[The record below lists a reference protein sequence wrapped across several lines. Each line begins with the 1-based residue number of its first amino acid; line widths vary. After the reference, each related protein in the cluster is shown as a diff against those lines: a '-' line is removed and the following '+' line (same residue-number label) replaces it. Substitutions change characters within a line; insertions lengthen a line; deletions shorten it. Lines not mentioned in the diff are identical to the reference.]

1 LPIFPVRTARFP
13 LHRKFSFA
21 PQTMPLSNLK
31 ESYIMTPLSVASP
44 AWTIPGYL
52 ETRDNHLTINDV
64 DALNLAS
71 EHDTPLFVFSEPRI
85 LSNIE
90 RLKQAAR
97 EASHPMKFC
106 YASKANSNMAI
117 LKTVLNAGIDIE
129 VNSGGELFKAL
140 RVGFRPDQIIFNGTS
155 KTPAEIDEAVSAGIY
170 SINVDSIYEI
180 GLIEESAKRLGKRA
194 RIALR
199 LVPEIGTRSHLG
211 LQTALLTS
219 KFGISSSEVLEAFR
233 RGLRHPELIHI
244 CGIHIHVGSQTPD
257 IEPFAAAFKTMW
269 EHLVTVFRETGHVLE
284 HINLGG
290 GIPVN
295 YLRDRS
301 QADELPAHERD
312 MLGAELEPS
321 DVLAAAL
328 RAARESARAAQAEH
342 LLEGITILLEPGR
355 SVIADAGLVLTT
367 VRNLKRRPETGDTWL
382 LTDAGYN
389 LLLSMNNYKWYYHL
403 INASRADE
411 PTDAEYKVAGPL
423 CDSGDVYFDIE
434 REGRLP
440 DYRKLPVDVQAG
452 EVLALLN
459 SGAYSLAQMF
469 HYNGR
474 PLPAAVMVRDGG
486 RVDLIRRRDTYD
498 DLIAYDIWS

>member
-1 LPIFPVRTARFP
+1 
-13 LHRKFSFA
+13 
-21 PQTMPLSNLK
+21 
-31 ESYIMTPLSVASP
+31 MTSGLASLCP
-44 AWTIPGYL
+44 AWSIPGYL
-52 ETRDNHLTINDV
+52 EVRNDHLNVNGV
-64 DALNLAS
+64 DTLELVKEFNS
-71 EHDTPLFVFSEPRI
+71 PLFVFSESRI
-85 LSNIE
+85 RDNIK
-90 RLKQAAR
+90 RLQLAADVVDR
-97 EASHPMKFC
+97 PIKFC

-117 LKTVLNAGIDIE
+117 LKVVLASGIDIE

-140 RVGFRPDQIIFNGTS
+140 RAGFRPDQIIFNGTS
-155 KTPAEIDEAVSAGIY
+155 KCDDELDDAVRAGIY
-170 SINVDSIYEI
+170 AINVDSIYEI
-180 GLIEESAKRLGKRA
+180 DLVEQSVERLRALGENVSAA
-194 RIALR
+194 RITLR

-219 KFGISSSEVLEAFR
+219 KFGISSSEVLAAFR
-233 RGLRHPELIHI
+233 RSLQKPNLVHV

-257 IEPFAAAFKTMW
+257 VEPFAEAFKSMW
-269 EHLVTVFRETGHVLE
+269 EHLVTIHRETGHTLE

-301 QADELPAHERD
+301 QADQLPEHERD

-321 DVLAAAL
+321 TVLKEAL
-328 RAARESARAAQAEH
+328 RVARESARAANAEH
-342 LLEGITILLEPGR
+342 LLDQVTILLEPGR

-367 VRNLKRRPETGDTWL
+367 VRNIKSRPETGDIWL

-389 LLLSMNNYKWYYHL
+389 IMLSMNNYKWYYHL
-403 INASRADE
+403 ISASRAGA
-411 PTDAEYKVAGPL
+411 PYAREYKVAGPL

-440 DYRKLPVDVQAG
+440 DYRKLPEDVGPG

-459 SGAYSLAQMF
+459 CGAYSLAQMF

-474 PLPAAVMVRDGG
+474 PLPAAVLVRKDGAAE
-486 RVDLIRRRDTYD
+486 LIRRRDTYD
-498 DLIAYDIWS
+498 DLIANDVF

>member
-1 LPIFPVRTARFP
+1 VR
-13 LHRKFSFA
+13 
-21 PQTMPLSNLK
+21 
-31 ESYIMTPLSVASP
+31 
-44 AWTIPGYL
+44 
-52 ETRDNHLTINDV
+52 DDHLTVNGV
-64 DALNLAS
+64 DTLELVKEFNS
-71 EHDTPLFVFSEPRI
+71 PLFVFTEPRI
-85 LSNIE
+85 RDNIK
-90 RLKQAAR
+90 RLQLAADAVDR
-97 EASHPMKFC
+97 PIKFC

-117 LKTVLNAGIDIE
+117 LKVVLESGIDIE

-155 KTPAEIDEAVSAGIY
+155 KSDDELDDAVRAGIY
-170 SINVDSIYEI
+170 AINVDSIYEI
-180 GLIEESAKRLGKRA
+180 DLVEQSVERLRA
-194 RIALR
+194 RGEKVGPARITLR

-219 KFGISSSEVLEAFR
+219 KFGISSSEVLAAFR
-233 RGLRHPELIHI
+233 RGLQKPDLLHV

-257 IEPFAAAFKTMW
+257 VEPFAEAFRSMW
-269 EHLVTVFRETGHVLE
+269 EHLVTIHRETGHTLE

-301 QADELPAHERD
+301 QADQLPEHERD

-321 DVLAAAL
+321 TVLKEAL
-328 RAARESARAAQAEH
+328 RVARESARAANAEH
-342 LLEGITILLEPGR
+342 LLDQVTILLEPGR
-355 SVIADAGLVLTT
+355 SIIADAGLVLTT
-367 VRNLKRRPETGDTWL
+367 VRNIKSRPETGDVWL

-389 LLLSMNNYKWYYHL
+389 IMLSMNNYKWYYHL
-403 INASRADE
+403 ISASRAGAPYAHD
-411 PTDAEYKVAGPL
+411 YKVAGPL

-440 DYRKLPVDVQAG
+440 DYRKLPEDVGPG

-459 SGAYSLAQMF
+459 CGAYSLAQMF

-474 PLPAAVMVRDGG
+474 PLPAAVLIRGDGTTS
-486 RVDLIRRRDTYD
+486 LIRRRDTYE
-498 DLIAYDIWS
+498 DLIVNDVF

>member
-1 LPIFPVRTARFP
+1 MSSL
-13 LHRKFSFA
+13 
-21 PQTMPLSNLK
+21 
-31 ESYIMTPLSVASP
+31 VASP
-44 AWTIPGYL
+44 PAPAWAIPGYL
-52 ETRDNHLTINDV
+52 ETRDGRLHINGV
-64 DALNLAS
+64 DALDLVARYDS
-71 EHDTPLFVFSEPRI
+71 PLFVFSEPRI
-85 LSNIE
+85 RSNVE
-90 RLKQAAR
+90 RLKRAAGTVG
-97 EASHPMKFC
+97 HPIKFC
-106 YASKANSNMAI
+106 YASKANSNMG
-117 LKTVLNAGIDIE
+117 VLAAVRDAGIDIE
-129 VNSGGELFKAL
+129 VNSGGELYKAL
-140 RVGFRPDQIIFNGTS
+140 KAGFRPDQIVFNGTS
-155 KTPAEIDEAVSAGIY
+155 KTDAEIDEAVGAGIY
-170 SINVDSIYEI
+170 ATNVDSIYEI
-180 GLIEESAKRLGKRA
+180 ELVERSARKLGKRA

-233 RGLRHPELIHI
+233 RALQHPELIHV

-257 IEPFAAAFKTMW
+257 VEPFAEAFKAMW
-269 EHLVTVFRETGHVLE
+269 EHLATVYRESGHALE

-328 RAARESARAAQAEH
+328 RAARESARTAGVEE
-342 LLEGITILLEPGR
+342 LLDRVEIVLEPGR

-367 VRNLKRRPETGDTWL
+367 VRNIKRRPETGDVWL

-389 LLLSMNNYKWYYHL
+389 ILLSMNNYKWYYHL
-403 INASRADE
+403 VSASRADA
-411 PTDAEYKVAGPL
+411 PASAEYKVAGPL

-440 DYRKLPVDVQAG
+440 DYRRLPEDVRPG

-469 HYNGR
+469 TYNGR
-474 PLPAAVMVRDGG
+474 PLPAAVMVREGE
-486 RVDLIRRRDTYD
+486 RTDLVRRRDTYA
-498 DLIAYDIWS
+498 DLLTGDVWEGAERNE

>member
-1 LPIFPVRTARFP
+1 MST
-13 LHRKFSFA
+13 
-21 PQTMPLSNLK
+21 T
-31 ESYIMTPLSVASP
+31 VASSSP
-44 AWTIPGYL
+44 AWSIPNYL
-52 ETRDNHLTINDV
+52 EVREGHLAINGA
-64 DALNLAS
+64 DALELIRKYDS
-71 EHDTPLFVFSEPRI
+71 PLFVFSGPRI
-85 LSNIE
+85 RSNIK
-90 RLKQAAR
+90 RLQAAA
-97 EASHPMKFC
+97 ESVAHPMRFF
-106 YASKANSNMAI
+106 YASKANSNMAV
-117 LKTVLNAGIDIE
+117 LQTVLASGIDIE

-155 KTPAEIDEAVSAGIY
+155 KSDSELDDAVNAGIHA
-170 SINVDSIYEI
+170 INVDSIYEI
-180 GLIEESAKRLGKRA
+180 GLVEDAVRRAAATTGKPPTPA

-233 RGLRHPELIHI
+233 RSLKNPDLIHV

-257 IEPFAAAFKTMW
+257 VEPFAEAFRSMW
-269 EHLVTVFRETGHVLE
+269 EHLVAIHRETGHTLE

-301 QADELPAHERD
+301 QADELPEHERD
-312 MLGAELEPS
+312 MLGANLEPAI
-321 DVLAAAL
+321 VLAEAL
-328 RAARESARAAQAEH
+328 RVARESARAANAEH
-342 LLEGITILLEPGR
+342 LLDKTTILLEPGR

-367 VRNLKRRPETGDTWL
+367 VLNMKQRPETGDVWL

-389 LLLSMNNYKWYYHL
+389 IMLSMNNYKWYYHTVS
-403 INASRADE
+403 ATRAGE
-411 PTDAEYKVAGPL
+411 PHGSSYKVAGPL

-434 REGRLP
+434 RQGRLP
-440 DYRKLPVDVQAG
+440 DYRNLPANVQPG

-474 PLPAAVMVRDGG
+474 PLPAAVLIDDDGTAKM
-486 RVDLIRRRDTYD
+486 IRRRDTYE
-498 DLIAYDIWS
+498 DLIAGDVW

>member
-1 LPIFPVRTARFP
+1 MSSGIATLC
-13 LHRKFSFA
+13 
-21 PQTMPLSNLK
+21 
-31 ESYIMTPLSVASP
+31 P

-52 ETRDNHLTINDV
+52 EVRNDHLAVNG
-64 DALNLAS
+64 A
-71 EHDTPLFVFSEPRI
+71 DTLELVKEFNSPLFVFSESRI
-85 LSNIE
+85 RDNIK
-90 RLKQAAR
+90 RLQLAADAVDR
-97 EASHPMKFC
+97 PIKFC

-117 LKTVLNAGIDIE
+117 LRVVLESGIDVE

-140 RVGFRPDQIIFNGTS
+140 RVGFRPEQIIFNGTS
-155 KTPAEIDEAVSAGIY
+155 KSDDELDDAVRAGIY
-170 SINVDSIYEI
+170 AINVDSIYEI
-180 GLIEESAKRLGKRA
+180 DLVEQSVERLRARGEQVARA
-194 RIALR
+194 RITLR

-219 KFGISSSEVLEAFR
+219 KFGISSSEVLAAFR
-233 RGLRHPELIHI
+233 RGLERPDLVNV

-257 IEPFAAAFKTMW
+257 VEPFAEAFRSMW
-269 EHLVTVFRETGHVLE
+269 EHLVTIHRETGHTLE

-301 QADELPAHERD
+301 QADQLPEHERD

-321 DVLAAAL
+321 AVLTEAL
-328 RAARESARAAQAEH
+328 RVARESARAANAEH
-342 LLEGITILLEPGR
+342 LLDKVTILLEPGR

-367 VRNLKRRPETGDTWL
+367 VRNIKRRPETGDVWL

-389 LLLSMNNYKWYYHL
+389 IMLSMNNYKWYYHL
-403 INASRADE
+403 ISASRAGAPYARD
-411 PTDAEYKVAGPL
+411 YKVAGPL

-440 DYRKLPVDVQAG
+440 DYRKLPEDVGPG

-459 SGAYSLAQMF
+459 CGAYSLAQMF

-474 PLPAAVMVRDGG
+474 PLPAAVLIRTDGAA
-486 RVDLIRRRDTYD
+486 DLIRRRDTYE
-498 DLIAYDIWS
+498 DLIASDTGY

>member
-1 LPIFPVRTARFP
+1 MTTQLA
-13 LHRKFSFA
+13 A
-21 PQTMPLSNLK
+21 P
-31 ESYIMTPLSVASP
+31 AP
-44 AWTIPGYL
+44 AWTIPGFL
-52 ETRDNHLTINDV
+52 ETRGGHLTINGV
-64 DALNLAS
+64 DALSLTE
-71 EHDTPLFVFSEPRI
+71 EHDTPLFVFSQPRI
-85 LSNIE
+85 RSNIE
-90 RLKQAAR
+90 RLQRAAAGLKQPVR
-97 EASHPMKFC
+97 FF
-106 YASKANSNMAI
+106 YASKANSNMAV
-117 LKTVLNAGIDIE
+117 LKTVLDSGIDAE

-140 RVGFRPDQIIFNGTS
+140 RAGFAPRQLIFNGTS
-155 KTPAEIDEAVSAGIY
+155 KTRAEIDQATSAGIHA
-170 SINVDSIYEI
+170 INVDSLYEI
-180 GLIEESAKRLGKRA
+180 ELVEESAKRLGKRA

-233 RGLRHPELIHI
+233 RALRHPEHIHV

-257 IEPFAAAFKTMW
+257 VEPFATAFKTMW
-269 EHLVTVFRETGHVLE
+269 EHLVTIHRETGHTLE

-301 QADELPAHERD
+301 HASQLPEHERD
-312 MLGAELEPS
+312 MLGADLEP
-321 DVLAAAL
+321 DAVLASAL
-328 RAARESARAAQAEH
+328 RVARESARAAGAEH
-342 LLEGITILLEPGR
+342 LLDNVTILLEPGR

-367 VRNLKRRPETGDTWL
+367 VRNIKRRPETGDVWL

-403 INASRADE
+403 VSATRAD
-411 PTDAEYKVAGPL
+411 AAASALYKVAGPL

-434 REGRLP
+434 RGGRLP
-440 DYRKLPVDVQAG
+440 DYRGLPDKVEPG

-469 HYNGR
+469 PYNGR
-474 PLPAAVMVRDGG
+474 PLPAAVMVREGG
-486 RVDLIRRRDTYD
+486 CVDLIRRRDTHD
-498 DLIAYDIWS
+498 DLIAQDIW